1 MVPMQANTVIVN
13 NVFVAG
19 REASYVLFKSILYQ
33 AVRLLTPV
41 LMVGVL
47 GFLGIL
53 TAFVFGHAL
62 ALSLAFFLLI
72 PRVFPEF
79 RPGPAFDKAV
89 VNDIIHFSLGNHVAE
104 VLNALPYPVILIIIT
119 NLLGSADQAAFF
131 GMPWLI
137 ASLLFA
143 VPLMTGVSLYAE
155 GSHFEERLRKDLIK
169 ALRFLIPLLFFGIL
183 FVWFLGGWI
192 LALIGPNYAAEGT
205 SLLRILALSTIFVAV
220 NHIFLSVARVK
231 KWIRLIIVLMAYV
244 TLSTFAISYWT
255 IPVFGIEGAGI
266 AWLIAQGTAA
276 SAIVGFFALKRQ
288 AFSILRGTW
297 T

>member
-1 MVPMQANTVIVN
+1 M
-13 NVFVAG
+13 
-19 REASYVLFKSILYQ
+19 
-33 AVRLLTPV
+33 
-41 LMVGVL
+41 
-47 GFLGIL
+47 
-53 TAFVFGHAL
+53 
-62 ALSLAFFLLI
+62 
-72 PRVFPEF
+72 
-79 RPGPAFDKAV
+79 